1 MIIRK
6 SPDEIDLMREAGRIV
21 AEVIEVVKQK
31 VEPGATT
38 KYLDKI
44 AEDYILGKQARPA
57 FKGYHGFPASICV
70 SINEAVVHGIPSDY
84 RLQSGQIASI
94 DIGVEYKGYYGD
106 AALTVPVGEV
116 SAEALRLIEITEKS
130 LKAGIDNCRMGRRLF
145 DVSHAIQEVAE
156 GAGFSVVREYVG
168 HGIGR
173 EMHEDPQIPNFGTPG
188 KGPLLEEGMV
198 FALEPMI
205 NAGSHNVEVL
215 SDNWTVVTEDK
226 KLSAHFEHTVAI
238 TLNGPVILTSL

>member
-6 SPDEIDLMREAGRIV
+6 SPDEIGLMREAGRIV

-31 VEPGATT
+31 VEPGITT

-44 AEDYILGKQARPA
+44 AEDYIVSKQARPA

-70 SINEAVVHGIPSDY
+70 SVNEAVVHGIPSDY
-84 RLQSGQIASI
+84 RLKSGQIASI
-94 DIGVEYKGYYGD
+94 DIGVEHKGYYGD

-116 SAEALRLIEITEKS
+116 STEALRLMEITEKS
-130 LKAGIDNCRMGRRLF
+130 LNTGIENCRIGQRLF
-145 DVSHAIQEVAE
+145 DVSHAIQEIAE

-198 FALEPMI
+198 LALEPMI
-205 NAGSHNVEVL
+205 NEGSHKVEVL
-215 SDNWTVVTEDK
+215 SDNWTVVTEDR

-238 TLNGPVILTSL
+238 TINGPVILTSL